1 MDPGEAEP
9 KGTTVIVTLD
19 RRQERRFPGSAPAGF
34 AAPPFPTPVG
44 VLDLDGTVQIEDIV
58 PFLHDLEDLS
68 VLQQPSGVVEDPQLA
83 LQFQGRYG
91 VLVLGQEINRQEPD
105 GERQLGVGKEVAVCE
120 RSLMTATVALVATV
134 EKTTEP
140 VIITGRAPES
150 LLPAPL
156 EQGLPTTFLRS
167 ILVLEFG
174 ETQPFLKQD
183 QILGYDLLHN
193 IKPT

>member
-9 KGTTVIVTLD
+9 KGATVIGPLD
-19 RRQERRFPGSAPAGF
+19 RRQERRFPGSAPARF
-34 AAPPFPTPVG
+34 AASPFPAPVG
-44 VLDLDGTVQIEDIV
+44 VLNLDGTVQMEFIV

-83 LQFQGRYG
+83 LQFQGRHG
-91 VLVLGQEINRQEPD
+91 VLVLSQEIDRHEPD
-105 GERQLGVGKEVAVCE
+105 GERQLGVGKEGVTCE
-120 RSLMTATVALVATV
+120 RRFMTATVALVATV

-140 VIITGRAPES
+140 VIIPSRAPES